1 MTETTEK
8 RVNVTVYRDVQVQ
21 VDERGRFYATP
32 QGARKE
38 RQAAHFHEIKTAIDK
53 YIDRAKARKRKPC
66 SVPFH
71 YWNEK
76 QGAVYSARYL
86 GTRGRETST
95 HSVGHACVNEA
106 DRNFTLDRYSSKLHV
121 LPDEYAEDGK
131 FVLEQRFA
139 ALKKAKADLDA
150 AVQEWT
156 KEVEC
161 PYLGY
166 DPNVDD
172 LDKGQNEMIVRLK
185 LATDPPKEE
194 N

>member
-21 VDERGRFYATP
+21 VDEYGRFYATP
-32 QGARKE
+32 KGARKE
-38 RQAAHFHEIKTAIDK
+38 RQATHFYEIKATIDK

-66 SVPFH
+66 NVPFY

-76 QGAVYSARYL
+76 QGVVCLARYL
-86 GTRGRETST
+86 GTRGRDTST
-95 HSVGHACVNEA
+95 HSVGHACA
-106 DRNFTLDRYSSKLHV
+106 DSDDRNFTVDRYYRKLRV
-121 LPDEYAEDGK
+121 LPDEHAEDGK
-131 FVLEQRFA
+131 LVLEHRFA
-139 ALKKAKADLDA
+139 EFAKAKAALDE

-161 PYLGY
+161 PHLSYAP
-166 DPNVDD
+166 DVDD
-172 LDKGQNEMIVRLK
+172 LDKSQNEMIVRLK
-185 LATDPPKEE
+185 LATDAKEE